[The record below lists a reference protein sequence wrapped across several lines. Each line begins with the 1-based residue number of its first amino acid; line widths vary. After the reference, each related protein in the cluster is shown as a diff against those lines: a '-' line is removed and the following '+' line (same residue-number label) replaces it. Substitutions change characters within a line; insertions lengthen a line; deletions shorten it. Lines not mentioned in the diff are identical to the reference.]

1 MQLQFLTCSKYGMQH
16 SLCAFL
22 RKSSFYYFKVKNQ
35 DEILLK
41 KQCYGI
47 IKIMLKLGKFF
58 STVLAFKEISTNI
71 AVIPMSCQFG
81 DTDGAD
87 PELKSMKENLLSCKI
102 LKKNEN
108 PTPQTSNQVN
118 FSALDLLN
126 ETHHMVCLDIL

>member
-41 KQCYGI
+41 KQCYSI

-71 AVIPMSCQFG
+71 AVISMPCQFG

-87 PELKSMKENLLSCKI
+87 QE
-102 LKKNEN
+102 
-108 PTPQTSNQVN
+108 
-118 FSALDLLN
+118 
-126 ETHHMVCLDIL
+126 